1 MPYSRILNDEIRKE
15 FGALLLLDQ
24 LMRYDLLLEESEE
37 LKVTIFEL
45 EDIVSE
51 LNKGFFR
58 SEEQEQELNFQKD
71 ELKEAQDGLSQ
82 IKKEMGEN
90 EKFRINIA
98 LLEKNEEGLE
108 YLLNFM
114 EEQNVLTVG
123 EDNYYWPTQK
133 GRDQYCQL
141 VEQLESYIIHF
152 DVFAY
157 VDLEKGDFGDSKE
170 DLMEGN
176 QWSDLRVAVAE
187 FKGIDPFRVVFL
199 AMLSEEIFFENPDW
213 KFDLGLGTLFDELEQ
228 IVKDQVGIEDL
239 SYEDQDGTVSGEDV
253 IRDIIEQGKFVV
265 SERRKREID
274 TGKNVQI
281 KEFPD
286 EQILTKDYFW

>member
-45 EDIVSE
+45 EDTVSE